1 MQTIS
6 IPENSESI
14 VLNIDQVMK
23 DKDDA
28 KWYRFNK
35 RSGSKRY
42 SKSSSAPSIATSTAS
57 IATDRPV
64 FTSQDVDDMSLE
76 LTDIKEEDAREL
88 NLDDIAEERSSDVQ
102 GDRVVDDLSVSDTSS
117 AAFSFHST
125 PTAAAGGAD
134 YPALY
139 NPEKQQEFESNKYR
153 EEMKTKYG
161 SFFPIYMAMDTVQ
174 TNLCVYFTPTST
186 TKN

>member
-1 MQTIS
+1 
-6 IPENSESI
+6 
-14 VLNIDQVMK
+14 MK

-42 SKSSSAPSIATSTAS
+42 NKSSSSPSVATSSAS

-64 FTSQDVDDMSLE
+64 FTSQEADDMSLE
-76 LTDIKEEDAREL
+76 LTDIKEDDAREL
-88 NLDDIAEERSSDVQ
+88 NLDDIAEEMPSGMH
-102 GDRVVDDLSVSDTSS
+102 GDRVDDLSVSETSS
-117 AAFSFHST
+117 AVFSFHST